1 MPVNRL
7 VSLVRSA
14 AAYRVEACFIAALAF
29 TLANQ
34 ADDRRHTFDVHTA
47 TTQHTVVH
55 EVEPVRVVR
64 SVHEERPVER
74 VRVVAS
80 RAPVPVVERTRHAAR
95 PAKAPLAASGTRFR
109 VVSTGGAKTLVLKT
123 DSAAFSFCSTTSNA
137 AAAVQPEGSCKV
149 IRITPTASGVVIAKT
164 TAAGT

>member
-55 EVEPVRVVR
+55 EVAPVHSVHPVEPVRVV
-64 SVHEERPVER
+64 
-74 VRVVAS
+74 AT
-80 RAPVPVVERTRHAAR
+80 RAPTPVIERARHAAR